1 METIYTP
8 VRFKERTL
16 RILFLVMQVII
27 MKIYYAS
34 KRVEPFA
41 VSWKFINFATMTIL
55 WTEG

>member
-1 METIYTP
+1 MHLAMETIYTP

-34 KRVEPFA
+34 KRVEREFKDE
-41 VSWKFINFATMTIL
+41 VRRL
-55 WTEG
+55 